1 MILAVFTNVRSP
13 TSQLTSETCFLELFL
28 TASKVLQPVKLS
40 SPNTPS
46 TSFATSLLW
55 LVENIWRDKLIYKIA
70 WKSTTLWPKPYDVY
84 DRYAHPGDWLL
95 LMMSFFFFFRWGVWF
110 VWWQN
115 GFTDHTVW
123 RRNKAGFLLGRYQW
137 SFTVLTVKKQIT
149 ETKSR
154 RLNTR
159 KKQKTSFSGLSPI
172 VQERERDRQLRGT
185 LIGFSRCGICL
196 IWISGFGIF

>member
-1 MILAVFTNVRSP
+1 
-13 TSQLTSETCFLELFL
+13 
-28 TASKVLQPVKLS
+28 
-40 SPNTPS
+40 
-46 TSFATSLLW
+46 
-55 LVENIWRDKLIYKIA
+55 
-70 WKSTTLWPKPYDVY
+70 
-84 DRYAHPGDWLL
+84 
-95 LMMSFFFFFRWGVWF
+95 MMSFFFFFRWGVWF

-154 RLNTR
+154 RLNAR
-159 KKQKTSFSGLSPI
+159 KKQKTSFSGLFPI
-172 VQERERDRQLRGT
+172 VQERERDRQLRET

-196 IWISGFGIF
+196 IWISGFGIFCFKKQNGGEIRVYMKRRIFTQYQTRTQSRDSSNLISPSVPTNNSYFYDPDDLSLFLLFFT